1 MSGSSERTRESIGA
15 VVIGATG
22 YVGGEMLRLIASHPH
37 FSLAAAVSESRGG
50 DAVTEVFPHLTGTF
64 DGLTFAKPADWM
76 NRLERGTKLALFS
89 AAPHGASARIVAE
102 ALQRAA
108 QRNLD
113 VHVVDCSADFRYAD
127 GGRYQEIYG
136 SKHGALQLIDNF
148 SCAVPEHSAESSSE
162 HVGHPGCFA
171 TAILL
176 GAVPLVASG
185 LTSGPLFVT
194 AITGSTGSGRSPQ
207 EGTHH
212 PERHSNLYAYKPLAH
227 RHAPELEAL
236 TEKATGQRAAFH
248 FVPHSGPF
256 SRGIYATLQAS
267 LAEGVPPGAVAGAF
281 RKYYE
286 GAAFVRIVDGQPK
299 LKNVV
304 ASNYCHIGIGQ
315 AEGVVA
321 VMSAIDN
328 LVKGAAGGAVQWMN
342 RLWSLPET
350 SGLLSPATGWT

>member
-1 MSGSSERTRESIGA
+1 MSGNVERTESISA
-15 VVIGATG
+15 AVIGATG

-37 FSLAAAVSESRGG
+37 FSLTAAVSESRGG
-50 DAVTEVFPHLTGTF
+50 DAITKVFPHLSGTF
-64 DGLTFAKPADWM
+64 DGVSFVNPRDWVH
-76 NRLERGTKLALFS
+76 RVEPGTKLALFS
-89 AAPHGASARIVAE
+89 AAPHGASAHVVAG
-102 ALQRAA
+102 ALETAA

-127 GGRYQEIYG
+127 GRRYQEIYG
-136 SKHGALQLIDNF
+136 SEHQAPQLLADF
-148 SCAVPEHSAESSSE
+148 TCAVPEHLTENPSE

-176 GAVPLVASG
+176 GAVPLVASR
-185 LTSGPLFVT
+185 LTSGSLFVT
-194 AITGSTGSGRSPQ
+194 AITGSTGSGRAPQ
-207 EGTHH
+207 AGTHH
-212 PERHSNLYAYKPLAH
+212 PERHSNLYAYKALAH

-236 TEKATGQRAAFH
+236 TEKATGQRVTFH

-256 SRGIYATLQAS
+256 SRGIYATLQATS
-267 LAEGVPPGAVAGAF
+267 AEGVTAGAVADAF
-281 RKYYE
+281 RNYYE
-286 GAAFVRIVDGQPK
+286 GAPFVRIVDGQPK

-315 AEGVVA
+315 ANGAVV
-321 VMSAIDN
+321 VTSAIDN

-350 SGLLSPATGWT
+350 SGLISPAAGWT

>member
-1 MSGSSERTRESIGA
+1 MNGGSESISA

-22 YVGGEMLRLIASHPH
+22 YVGGEMLRLIASHPQ

-50 DAVTEVFPHLTGTF
+50 DDLAKVFPHLAGAC
-64 DGLTFAKPADWM
+64 DGISFTKPGEWV

-89 AAPHGASARIVAE
+89 AAPHGASANVIAE
-102 ALQRAA
+102 ALEDAA
-108 QRNLD
+108 RRNLV

-127 GGRYQEIYG
+127 AGQYQEVYG
-136 SKHGALQLIDNF
+136 SKHPAPQLLDDF
-148 SCAVPEHSAESSSE
+148 SCAVPEHAADGGSE

-176 GAVPLVASG
+176 GAVPLIDSG
-185 LTSGPLFVT
+185 LATGPIFVT
-194 AITGSTGSGRSPQ
+194 AVTGSTGSGKAAQP
-207 EGTHH
+207 GTHH

-227 RHAPELEAL
+227 RHAPELRTL
-236 TEKATGQRAAFH
+236 TERATGQRVSFH

-256 SRGIYATLQAS
+256 SRGIYATLQAT
-267 LAEGVPPGAVAGAF
+267 LTEGAPAGAMLEAF
-281 RKYYE
+281 RSYY
-286 GAAFVRIVDGQPK
+286 ADAPFVRIVDGAPR

-304 ASNYCHIGIGQ
+304 ASNYCHIGI
-315 AEGVVA
+315 AEVNGVAV

-328 LVKGAAGGAVQWMN
+328 LIKGAAGGAVQWMN

-350 SGLLSPATGWT
+350 SGLLCPATGWV